1 MGDDHWNEDHAKC
14 LAMYLNGRGVHSRGA
29 KGEVIIDDSFYV
41 IFNAAHHP
49 MDYQL
54 PTEKY
59 GTYWT
64 KVLDTSQDF
73 IDEHSTETYPPEG
86 IITVDSRSVVVLKN
100 PVFEVAPLESTETE
114 QTLLEELE

>member
-1 MGDDHWNEDHAKC
+1 M
-14 LAMYLNGRGVHSRGA
+14 HSRGA

-59 GTYWT
+59 GTYWI
-64 KVLDTSQDF
+64 KVLDTSEDF
-73 IDEHSTETYPPEG
+73 IDESSTETYPPG
-86 IITVDSRSVVVLKN
+86 GTISVASRAVVVLKN
-100 PVFEVAPLESTETE
+100 PVFELATADTLETE
-114 QTLLEELE
+114 KSVLKKEVRFQDSPAPKKSARKKK